1 MQIDIRDQVALVTG
15 SAHRVGKAIALE
27 LARRGVHILVHYNS
41 AADEVVKET
50 LREIKSHGVE
60 AFPIQA
66 DISQFDGVQAVF
78 SALREHFGRLH
89 ILVNSASNFQRR
101 TLMEVTVQEWEET
114 LRINVTAPLLCT
126 QAAVP
131 LMRANN
137 PPGGCIINI
146 CDKGALAPWPEY
158 AHHGISKAALY
169 MLSKTSAAAFGG
181 DNIRVNTI
189 IPGLVLRPPDY
200 SETVWQENAQRVPLQ
215 RPGSAEDVARAVA
228 YLCSEDWLSGVTL
241 HVDGGEYTVDP

>member
-1 MQIDIRDQVALVTG
+1 MRIDIHDQVALVTG

-41 AADEVVKET
+41 TADEIVKET

-66 DISQFDGVQAVF
+66 DISQRDGVSAVF
-78 SALREHFGRLH
+78 NALRQYFGRLH
-89 ILVNSASNFQRR
+89 ILVNSASNFQKR
-101 TLMEVTVQEWEET
+101 TLMEVSLEDWEET

-131 LMRANN
+131 FMRAND

-146 CDKGALAPWPEY
+146 GDKRALA
-158 AHHGISKAALY
+158 AGA
-169 MLSKTSAAAFGG
+169 

-189 IPGLVLRPPDY
+189 IPGLVLKPPDY
-200 SETVWQENAQRVPLQ
+200 SEATWQANAERVPLQ

-241 HVDGGEYTVDP
+241 NVDGGEYTVDP